1 MNKSQDILRPLLI
14 LAALGSL
21 LALAISRH
29 PEWFRPAAAPAAA
42 GVAEAA
48 VGDENESPDENEDR
62 QLDALERRVS
72 EASVRARESTL
83 VLEYAAAD
91 APTGARRVATGVVLD
106 DEGNVVSIRI
116 DPPPA
121 DAPVLARNASGR
133 RFPAKWIAADSET
146 GLTVLRVEA
155 LGLRP
160 IRPADGEAR
169 LGSPVLVIGN
179 PFGLG
184 HSVRRG
190 QIAGL
195 DRRLEI
201 GTQQLGGLIQVDV
214 ALHPGDS
221 GALVVNLKG
230 EWLGLIRSGLTT
242 PDARKMR
249 DHDLG
254 FAIPARD
261 ALWVADQLRA
271 HQRVDR
277 AFLGVQLDLDP
288 AVTDGAPGAVLGGVL
303 ADTPAARAGL
313 QPGDRVVALDG
324 HPIQSPLNLTDR
336 LDRTLAHTEVT
347 IESLRG
353 ALRDHVVVQTASRPP
368 FTPPAPP
375 STPTPPPPTP
385 KTDELR
391 LTIPR
396 EVLDRLDRLEHR
408 IDELEKEKVKEK
420 QGKPAS

>member
-1 MNKSQDILRPLLI
+1 MNKTQAILRPLLI
-14 LAALGSL
+14 LAVLGSL

-29 PEWFRPAAAPAAA
+29 PEWIGPAAVPPAGGVVEVA
-42 GVAEAA
+42 GED
-48 VGDENESPDENEDR
+48 GSENPDENEDR
-62 QLDALERRVS
+62 QLDALERRLS
-72 EASVRARESTL
+72 EASGRARESTL

-91 APTGARRVATGVVLD
+91 APTGARRVATGVVID

-121 DAPVLARNASGR
+121 DAPVLARDTSGR
-133 RFPAKWIAADSET
+133 RFPAKWIAADPET

-155 LGLRP
+155 PGLRP
-160 IRPADGEAR
+160 IRPADAEAR
-169 LGSPVLVIGN
+169 LGGPVLVIGN

-221 GALVVNLKG
+221 GALVANLKG

-242 PDARKMR
+242 PDARKVR

-277 AFLGVQLDLDP
+277 AFLGVQLDP
-288 AVTDGAPGAVLGGVL
+288 AVTDGPPGAVLGGVL

-313 QPGDRVVALDG
+313 QAGDRVVALDG

-353 ALRDHVVVQTASRPP
+353 AHRDHVVVRTASRPP
-368 FTPPAPP
+368 FTPHAQ
-375 STPTPPPPTP
+375 
-385 KTDELR
+385 
-391 LTIPR
+391 
-396 EVLDRLDRLEHR
+396 DR
-408 IDELEKEKVKEK
+408 
-420 QGKPAS
+420 